1 MCTQGKENI
10 LKPLWKD
17 LLKHSKDT
25 VLDLAYKKL
34 LISMLVEDVLPDI
47 KKQINHNVIGWVG
60 QLLNI
65 IQVATQ
71 FFKELK
77 TTVLVL
83 QI

>member
-1 MCTQGKENI
+1 MYPRER
-10 LKPLWKD
+10 
-17 LLKHSKDT
+17 KHFEAFVEGLTKTFQRHT
-25 VLDLAYKKL
+25 VLNLEYKQL

-47 KKQINHNVIGWVG
+47 KKQIKHNVIGWVG
-60 QLLNI
+60 QPLDI

-83 QI
+83 

>member
-1 MCTQGKENI
+1 MKENI
-10 LKPLWKD
+10 LEPLWKD
-17 LLKHSKDT
+17 LLRHT
-25 VLDLAYKKL
+25 VLNLEYKKL

-47 KKQINHNVIGWVG
+47 KKQIKHNVIGWWVE
-60 QLLNI
+60 QPLDI

-77 TTVLVL
+77 TIVLIL